1 MELVINQD
9 AANQNCCGVQK
20 YVGSVR
26 IDLQELDRQFP
37 HMFQVEHVT
46 LHQLDAGVH
55 RGRVHDRR
63 ELLGV
68 ARDRL
73 HAGHEAEDVPLPT
86 AAPNIALVVG
96 VYVDPNMHEV
106 SHFCLPHLLPVLK
119 NTVRQLYEVF
129 EYYETILAT
138 QLPYTCYKQAFV
150 DQLFEEVFHYST
162 LPIYK
167 TIILHSSAVIDQTYE
182 TRKLPALG
190 LAAQFFGCYVS
201 TEKWPDRWIKKGKPL
216 YLMGLWVKKTFGNNK
231 YGDLV
236 HQHMYEVI
244 KYGES

>member
-86 AAPNIALVVG
+86 ATPNIALVVG
-96 VYVDPNMHEV
+96 CTSTPTCTRSPTSASPTSSPSSRTLSANSTKCLNTMKRSWPLS
-106 SHFCLPHLLPVLK
+106 SHTRVINKHLLTNCLK
-119 NTVRQLYEVF
+119 KFFITQPCLSTRQLF
-129 EYYETILAT
+129 
-138 QLPYTCYKQAFV
+138 
-150 DQLFEEVFHYST
+150 ST
-162 LPIYK
+162 PVQSLIRRMR
-167 TIILHSSAVIDQTYE
+167 Q
-182 TRKLPALG
+182 
-190 LAAQFFGCYVS
+190 
-201 TEKWPDRWIKKGKPL
+201 
-216 YLMGLWVKKTFGNNK
+216 GNFRP
-231 YGDLV
+231 
-236 HQHMYEVI
+236 
-244 KYGES
+244 

>member
-1 MELVINQD
+1 
-9 AANQNCCGVQK
+9 
-20 YVGSVR
+20 
-26 IDLQELDRQFP
+26 
-37 HMFQVEHVT
+37 MFQVEHVT

-106 SHFCLPHLLPVLK
+106 SHFCLPDLLPVLK

-138 QLPYTCYKQAFV
+138 LLPYTCYKQAFV
-150 DQLFEEVFHYST
+150 DQLFEEVFNPLPFDDGEYSGVVSDT
-162 LPIYK
+162 VPS
-167 TIILHSSAVIDQTYE
+167 LHEGNTSSTTPRVQH
-182 TRKLPALG
+182 
-190 LAAQFFGCYVS
+190 S
-201 TEKWPDRWIKKGKPL
+201 TVG
-216 YLMGLWVKKTFGNNK
+216 GVG
-231 YGDLV
+231 G
-236 HQHMYEVI
+236 
-244 KYGES
+244 G

>member
-96 VYVDPNMHEV
+96 CTSTPTCTRSPTSASPTSSPSSRTLSANSTKCLNTTKRSWPLS
-106 SHFCLPHLLPVLK
+106 SHTRVINKHLLTNCLK
-119 NTVRQLYEVF
+119 KFFITQPCLSTRQLF
-129 EYYETILAT
+129 
-138 QLPYTCYKQAFV
+138 
-150 DQLFEEVFHYST
+150 ST
-162 LPIYK
+162 PVQSLIRRMR
-167 TIILHSSAVIDQTYE
+167 Q
-182 TRKLPALG
+182 
-190 LAAQFFGCYVS
+190 
-201 TEKWPDRWIKKGKPL
+201 
-216 YLMGLWVKKTFGNNK
+216 GNF
-231 YGDLV
+231 
-236 HQHMYEVI
+236 QP
-244 KYGES
+244 